1 MTSTF
6 LKQTVRVK
14 WVGSMATVWK
24 VLGAN
29 QGSELIAVL
38 PWPDCKALLEV
49 GEHNR
54 TEDRPKSGDAEPL
67 APFAH
72 VVVQVEAREARQHG
86 IALGFF
92 VSPLPPHEA
101 AARVEG

>member
-1 MTSTF
+1 
-6 LKQTVRVK
+6 
-14 WVGSMATVWK
+14 MATVWR

-29 QGSELIAVL
+29 QGSELLAVL
-38 PWPDCKALLEV
+38 PWPDCRALLEV
-49 GEHNR
+49 GEHSR

-67 APFAH
+67 APPAY

-86 IALGFF
+86 IVPGFF